1 MFCLMQTAQ
10 TADHSLIM
18 TNDVRVLA
26 DGPPLAHLIVPRPV
40 SQTRQKGQR
49 GFVLITVAA
58 SAIALVGVLGMAVDI
73 QSPGTST
80 AIILFRHPDGA
91 TSRLDRY
98 NWVISQGAEA
108 RSVTSRLAP
117 DTVLEQLDEAAIRRL
132 FQRSMAVSR
141 ADPLAG

>member
-1 MFCLMQTAQ
+1 MKTLTAP
-10 TADHSLIM
+10 
-18 TNDVRVLA
+18 
-26 DGPPLAHLIVPRPV
+26 DG
-40 SQTRQKGQR
+40 
-49 GFVLITVAA
+49 ITWK
-58 SAIALVGVLGMAVDI
+58 VDI